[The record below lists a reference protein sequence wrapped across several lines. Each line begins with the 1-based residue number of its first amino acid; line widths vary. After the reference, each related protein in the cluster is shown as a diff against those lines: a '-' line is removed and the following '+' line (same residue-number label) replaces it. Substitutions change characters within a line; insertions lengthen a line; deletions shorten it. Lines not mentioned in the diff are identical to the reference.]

1 AGGAGAENQDLGMF
15 GRAHKLLIKCC
26 GIASANE
33 ATPGDFNSRP
43 VWQFS
48 QTGRHK
54 RGGCQRTSLRFAA
67 LQNG

>member
-1 AGGAGAENQDLGMF
+1 MF

-43 VWQFS
+43 VWQIN

-54 RGGCQRTSLRFAA
+54 RGGLPAHKFAVCRA
-67 LQNG
+67 AKRVRL